1 MGTDIMSNV
10 IIKKRKH
17 SLDFFQNGRWIY
29 DVSSSQIKLHGVEFW
44 LNHLSDKNWFC
55 DSVKAQFLSLVK

>member
-1 MGTDIMSNV
+1 MSNV

-29 DVSSSQIKLHGVEFW
+29 DVSLSQIKLHGVDFW
-44 LNHLSDKNWFC
+44 VKHLSDKTWFTS
-55 DSVKAQFLSLVK
+55 DVKRQFLDCMN

>member
-1 MGTDIMSNV
+1 MRFFMSNV

-29 DVSSSQIKLHGVEFW
+29 DVSLTQIKLHGVDFW
-44 LNHLSDKNWFC
+44 LNHLSDKSWFTP
-55 DSVKAQFLSLVK
+55 DVKRQFLDCIN